1 MKSYLVLGLGRFGM
15 SVAQTIYNLGHE
27 VVGVDESEK
36 LVNEFSRLITHTIQ
50 ADITDEDFLKAMDIS
65 KFDSVVVAVGSN
77 LQVSIMVTVLL
88 KELSARYILVKAQD
102 DFQEKILYK
111 VGADKVILPEQD
123 MGIKVA
129 HNLMSDSFFELIE
142 ISQDYSITSVNAPES
157 WCGKTLGELA
167 VRSKYG
173 INILAIKEKDHTN
186 VVPNAKTMIGSDTV
200 ITILGMNHDLKKFQS
215 VR

>member
-102 DFQEKILYK
+102 DFQAKILYK

>member
-77 LQVSIMVTVLL
+77 LQASIMVTVLL

-102 DFQEKILYK
+102 DFQAKILYK

-186 VVPNAKTMIGSDTV
+186 VVPNAKPMIGSDTV

>member
-1 MKSYLVLGLGRFGM
+1 MKSYLVLGLGRFGT
-15 SVAQTIYNLGHE
+15 SVAHTIYNLGHE

-36 LVNEFSRLITHTIQ
+36 IVNEFSRLITHTIQ

-88 KELSARYILVKAQD
+88 KELSARHVLVKARD
-102 DFQEKILYK
+102 DFQAKILYK

-123 MGIKVA
+123 MGVKVA
-129 HNLMSDSFFELIE
+129 HSLMSDHFLELIE
-142 ISQDYSITSVNAPES
+142 ISQDYSITSVSAPES
-157 WCGKTLGELA
+157 WYGKTLGELA

-186 VVPNAKTMIGSDTV
+186 VVPNAKTMIGNDTV
-200 ITILGMNHDLKKFQS
+200 ITILGMNHDLKRFQS

>member
-102 DFQEKILYK
+102 DFQAKILYK

-157 WCGKTLGELA
+157 WYGKTLGELA